1 MTSAAS
7 RLSRVL
13 AGAAAAL
20 ALLAPA
26 AFAGSA
32 QAADYFLKIKGIEGD
47 SGKAA
52 AAGDKPRIAVLE
64 LQSWSFGATQTSSG
78 HSGGGMGAGKVSM
91 HDLSA
96 AAGPQ
101 AGKVSKV
108 EAITIKQGAAA
119 AAADGSASAGDRLQ
133 TAGPKDGW
141 PAASAGEAE
150 ITLKG
155 DAAEKARKRPGR
167 VKYGD
172 ITLKQGAAAAA
183 AGGVS
188 VAAGDVDGDGR
199 ADLAAPRDSASGQ
212 ATGSASTSR

>member
-13 AGAAAAL
+13 AGAAAAS
-20 ALLAPA
+20 ALLVPA
-26 AFAGSA
+26 ASAAMAG
-32 QAADYFLKIKGIEGD
+32 QAADYFLKIKGVEGD

-52 AAGDKPRIAVLE
+52 ASSDKPRIAVLE
-64 LQSWSFGATQTSSG
+64 LHSWSFGATQANSG
-78 HSGGGMGAGKVSM
+78 HTGGGMGAGKVSM

-96 AAGPQ
+96 APGPQ

-119 AAADGSASAGDRLQ
+119 AEESARPNDRLR

-155 DAAEKARKRPGR
+155 DAAEQAKKRPGR

-172 ITLKQGAAAAA
+172 ITLKRGVDAAAARGLGRCRRSRRRRA
-183 AGGVS
+183 RRPCEPARRGFGP
-188 VAAGDVDGDGR
+188 GDR
-199 ADLAAPRDSASGQ
+199 EAPA
-212 ATGSASTSR
+212 